1 MSDIDRRDF
10 VKQTTL
16 TGLGVLASRKV
27 SGLNQGSRSPNE
39 KVRVA
44 VIGVNGRGIV
54 HVKNFSTLPNSEV
67 AYICDVDAN
76 VIGKALDAAKGQ
88 ARAPKT
94 ERDFRRILDDKSV
107 DAISIAAPDHWH
119 TPMTLLGLHAGKH
132 VYVEKPSGHDP
143 HEDELLMEAARK
155 YDRKVQLGTQ
165 ARSGPRFIEA
175 LDRIKAGEIGTP
187 YLARAWYANTRTSIG
202 RGKIAPVPAN
212 LDYELW
218 QGPAP
223 RTPYRDNVIHY
234 NWHWFT
240 RWGTGEICNNGTHEI
255 DVARWFLGVDYPTS
269 VSSVGHRFH
278 AQDDWEF
285 PDTQDATYEFG
296 ADGGKIIVWQGQSC
310 NGLRTYDRDRGTMIL
325 GTGGSVIVDRDG
337 FVQLDLK
344 GKVVRQSMASQAT
357 DGVNTLSDDPLTE
370 LHTRNFLDAVR
381 TGAKLTAPIA
391 DGAKTGLLCHL
402 GTIAHQ
408 TARRLTIDPKT
419 GHIVG
424 DPEAAA
430 KWSRSYEPGWAP
442 VM

>member
-1 MSDIDRRDF
+1 M
-10 VKQTTL
+10 
-16 TGLGVLASRKV
+16 
-27 SGLNQGSRSPNE
+27 P
-39 KVRVA
+39 
-44 VIGVNGRGIV
+44 
-54 HVKNFSTLPNSEV
+54 P
-67 AYICDVDAN
+67 
-76 VIGKALDAAKGQ
+76 
-88 ARAPKT
+88 
-94 ERDFRRILDDKSV
+94 
-107 DAISIAAPDHWH
+107 
-119 TPMTLLGLHAGKH
+119 
-132 VYVEKPSGHDP
+132 
-143 HEDELLMEAARK
+143 
-155 YDRKVQLGTQ
+155 
-165 ARSGPRFIEA
+165 
-175 LDRIKAGEIGTP
+175 
-187 YLARAWYANTRTSIG
+187 
-202 RGKIAPVPAN
+202 N

-310 NGLRTYDRDRGTMIL
+310 NGLKTYDRDRGTMIL

-370 LHTRNFLDAVR
+370 LHTHNFLDAVR
-381 TGAKLTAPIA
+381 
-391 DGAKTGLLCHL
+391 
-402 GTIAHQ
+402 
-408 TARRLTIDPKT
+408 
-419 GHIVG
+419 
-424 DPEAAA
+424 
-430 KWSRSYEPGWAP
+430 
-442 VM
+442 

>member
-1 MSDIDRRDF
+1 MTDIDRRDF
-10 VKQTTL
+10 VKQTTVA
-16 TGLGVLASRKV
+16 GLGVLATRQMSPLRQSK
-27 SGLNQGSRSPNE
+27 SPNE
-39 KVRVA
+39 TVRVA
-44 VIGVNGRGIV
+44 VVGVNSRGVV
-54 HVKNFSTLPNSEV
+54 HAQNFSRLPNSEV
-67 AYICDVDAN
+67 AYICDVDSN
-76 VIGKALDAAKGQ
+76 VIKKGLDGAKSQ
-88 ARAPKT
+88 TKT
-94 ERDFRRILDDKSV
+94 PRTAGDFRRILDDKDV
-107 DAISIAAPDHWH
+107 DVISIAAPDHWH
-119 TPMTLLGLHAGKH
+119 TPMTLLALHAGKH

-155 YDRKVQLGTQ
+155 YDRQVQLGTQ

-187 YLARAWYANTRTSIG
+187 YLARAWYANTRGSIG
-202 RGKIAPVPAN
+202 RGKPAPVPSN

-310 NGLRTYDRDRGTMIL
+310 NGLRVHDRDRGTMIL

-408 TARRLTIDPKT
+408 TGRRLTIDPKS

-424 DPEAAA
+424 DREAAA

-442 VM
+442 VV

>member
-10 VKQTTL
+10 VKQTAV
-16 TGLGVLASRKV
+16 TGLGVLTSRNLA
-27 SGLNQGSRSPNE
+27 GLARRTNSPNE
-39 KVRVA
+39 TVRVA
-44 VIGVNGRGIV
+44 VIGVNGRGVV
-54 HVKNFSTLPNSEV
+54 HARNFATLPNSEV
-67 AYICDVDAN
+67 AYVCDVDAN
-76 VIGKALDAAKGQ
+76 VVAKGLNAAKGQ
-88 ARAPKT
+88 TRAPKT

-107 DAISIAAPDHWH
+107 DAISIATPDHWH
-119 TPMTLLGLHAGKH
+119 APMTLLALHAGKH
-132 VYVEKPSGHDP
+132 VYLEKPSGHDP
-143 HEDELLMEAARK
+143 REDELLMEAARK

-187 YLARAWYANTRTSIG
+187 YLARAWYANTRGSIG
-202 RGKIAPVPAN
+202 RGKPAPVPSN

-223 RTPYRDNVIHY
+223 RTPYRDNVVHY

-310 NGLRTYDRDRGTMIL
+310 NGLRVYDRDRGTMIL

-408 TARRLTIDPKT
+408 TGRRLTIDPKS

-424 DPEAAA
+424 DREAAA
-430 KWSRSYEPGWAP
+430 KWARSYEPGWAP
-442 VM
+442 VV